1 MNEKHMNTSQ
11 YKKKY
16 IYQRESVYKMTPK
29 KRKQDQMVIQLGKNK
44 KEKENIKS

>member
-11 YKKKY
+11 YKKIY

-29 KRKQDQMVIQLGKNK
+29 K
-44 KEKENIKS
+44 KETGSDGHIAGEK